1 VKSKSKIFLKWS
13 VRSNLIQDIQNPSPF
28 LFSLPACPALGR
40 DRGRKAGEEEKS
52 EGIKPT
58 SNPSSF
64 LCRKLV
70 PGIGNSVFS
79 RCKFFDRIS
88 LRPLVKIHPIP
99 QPNRLRRNILQ
110 TNQVS
115 ATGLKWLEPVPSTCC
130 VLIGTDIALNPFLQA
145 LVRSSQ
151 QFRHWTSDFT
161 HQTSLF

>member
-1 VKSKSKIFLKWS
+1 M
-13 VRSNLIQDIQNPSPF
+13 RSPTACR
-28 LFSLPACPALGR
+28 SLRHPTVESC
-40 DRGRKAGEEEKS
+40 S
-52 EGIKPT
+52 EGRRLIAT
-58 SNPSSF
+58 ADTHRYSF
-64 LCRKLV
+64 FQAPIFNFPQETG

-115 ATGLKWLEPVPSTCC
+115 VTGLKWLEPVPSTCC
-130 VLIGTDIALNPFLQA
+130 VLIGTDIALNPFSQA